1 MTLYRLMDRNT
12 IAAFL
17 FIAIILIL
25 YPLYLEIITPEKIK
39 PPGDNIQT
47 SRRYEVLTENTTEK
61 IKTENVETRAGRL
74 YTVYD
79 SPAEEKNITINSNLY
94 QAIISSIGG
103 GSIVSF
109 RLKHHL
115 LKNDS
120 TVNLID
126 DKNKRSLYLSFVS
139 IDGDPIVLKK
149 PWETDTSLRKIDVT
163 EKSETIIFQQKV
175 IYNDQNY
182 LIEKRLT
189 FHPNSYSIDMFLNLS
204 ELSDIIHLGN
214 YAVTWSGGLPQTEN
228 NPKDELTWFGGY
240 VYQAGK
246 PYAFEKLS
254 SGIKDDPSYWGKVS
268 GNTDWIAVRSKYFVS
283 ALIPEDGTGPVE
295 VNLGKAR
302 DNQNVYSYKAHFQAK
317 EPGSRLS
324 LYLGP
329 LEYKRIKDLG
339 VGLSSIMNFGI
350 APIRPISKGVLWLLK
365 FLHQFIPNYGLVLV
379 LFSVFVKI
387 LVYPLTKKSYQS
399 TKEMQAIQP
408 LVADLKEKHKK
419 DPTKLN
425 KATMKLYKEH
435 GVNPLGGCL
444 PLLLQMPLL
453 FALFQV
459 FRSTIELRNAPFI
472 FWINDL
478 SGPDIV
484 YNLPFSLPIYGDHI
498 AVLPLI
504 MGITMFLQQ
513 KMMPTQASGQQKFMS
528 YFMTGFF
535 ILLFNNF
542 PSGLNLYYTLF
553 NVFTI
558 LQQKYLTPS
567 QQPAK

>member
-1 MTLYRLMDRNT
+1 MDRNT

-39 PPGDNIQT
+39 TPGDNIQT

-283 ALIPEDGTGPVE
+283 ALIPETGTGPVD
-295 VNLGKAR
+295 VNLGKVN
-302 DNQNVYSYKAHFQAK
+302 DNQNVYNYKAHFQAN

-408 LVADLKEKHKK
+408 LVAELKEKHKK

-459 FRSTIELRNAPFI
+459 FRSTIELRNAPFV

>member
-1 MTLYRLMDRNT
+1 MDRNT
-12 IAAFL
+12 ITAFL

-25 YPLYLEIITPEKIK
+25 YPLYLEFITPEKIK
-39 PPGDNIQT
+39 TPDGEIQT
-47 SRRYEVLTENTTEK
+47 SSQYEIVTEKTTEK
-61 IKTENVETRAGRL
+61 TETENAEEMAGDR
-74 YTVYD
+74 YAVYD
-79 SPAEEKNITINSNLY
+79 PPSEEKKITINSNLY
-94 QAIISSIGG
+94 QAIISTIGG

-126 DKNKRSLYLSFVS
+126 DNNKRNLYLSFVS
-139 IDGDPIVLKK
+139 IDGDLIVLKK
-149 PWETDTSLRKIDVT
+149 PWETDASLKKIDVT
-163 EKSETIIFQQKV
+163 EKSETIVFQQKV
-175 IYNDQNY
+175 VYNNQNY
-182 LIEKRLT
+182 LIEKSLT
-189 FHPNSYSIDMFLNLS
+189 FYPNSYIIDMFLNLS

-228 NPKDELTWFGGY
+228 NPKDELTYFGGY

-254 SGIKDDPSYWGKVS
+254 SGIKNDPTYWGKVS

-283 ALIPEDGTGPVE
+283 ALIPETGTGPVE
-295 VNLGKAR
+295 VNLGKVN
-302 DNQNVYSYKAHFQAK
+302 DNQNVYNYKAHFQAN

-339 VGLSSIMNFGI
+339 VGLSSMMNFGI

-379 LFSVFVKI
+379 LFSILVKI
-387 LVYPLTKKSYQS
+387 LVYPLTKKSYKS

-408 LVADLKEKHKK
+408 LVAELKEKHKK

-425 KATMKLYKEH
+425 KATMALYKEH

-459 FRSTIELRNAPFI
+459 FRSTIELRNAPFV

-478 SGPDIV
+478 SSPDII
-484 YNLPFSLPIYGDHI
+484 YHLPFSLPVYGGHI

-504 MGITMFLQQ
+504 MGVTMFLQQ

-558 LQQKYLTPS
+558 LQQKFLTPS
-567 QQPAK
+567 QQPAN

>member
-1 MTLYRLMDRNT
+1 MDRNT
-12 IAAFL
+12 ITAFL

-25 YPLYLEIITPEKIK
+25 YPLYLEVITPEKIK
-39 PPGDNIQT
+39 KPDSNIQT
-47 SRRYEVLTENTTEK
+47 SLQHETVTEKTTEK
-61 IKTENVETRAGRL
+61 LETEKAGDMASDY

-94 QAIISSIGG
+94 QAKISTVGG

-126 DKNKRSLYLSFVS
+126 DKNKRNLYLSFVS
-139 IDGDPIVLKK
+139 IDGDLIVLKK
-149 PWETDTSLRKIDVT
+149 PWETDASLKKIDVT
-163 EKSETIIFQQKV
+163 EKSETIVFQQKV
-175 IYNDQNY
+175 LYNDQNY

-189 FHPNSYSIDMFLNLS
+189 FHPNSYSIDLFLNLS
-204 ELSDIIHLGN
+204 ELSDIIHLGS
-214 YAVTWSGGLPQTEN
+214 YAITWSGGLPQTEN
-228 NPKDELTWFGGY
+228 NPKDELTYFGGY

-254 SGIKDDPSYWGKVS
+254 SGIKNDPSYWGKVS
-268 GNTDWIAVRSKYFVS
+268 GNTDWVAVRSKYFVS
-283 ALIPEDGTGPVE
+283 ALIPETGTGPVE
-295 VNLGKAR
+295 VNLGKVN
-302 DNQNVYSYKAHFQAK
+302 DNQNVYNYKAHFQAN

-329 LEYKRIKDLG
+329 LEYKRIKDLD
-339 VGLSSIMNFGI
+339 VGLSSLMNFGI

-365 FLHQFIPNYGLVLV
+365 FLHQFIPNYGVVLV
-379 LFSVFVKI
+379 LFSILIKI

-408 LVADLKEKHKK
+408 LVAELKEKHKK

-425 KATMKLYKEH
+425 KATMALYKEH

-459 FRSTIELRNAPFI
+459 FRSTIELRNAPFV

-478 SGPDIV
+478 SSPDII
-484 YNLPFSLPIYGDHI
+484 YHLPFSLPVYGGHI
-498 AVLPLI
+498 AVLPLV
-504 MGITMFLQQ
+504 MGVTMFLQQ

-558 LQQKYLTPS
+558 LQQKFLTPP
-567 QQPAK
+567 QQPTK

>member
-1 MTLYRLMDRNT
+1 MDRNT

-47 SRRYEVLTENTTEK
+47 SSRYEILTENTTEK
-61 IKTENVETRAGRL
+61 IETENAEAMAGRR

-109 RLKHHL
+109 KLKHHL

-126 DKNKRSLYLSFVS
+126 DKNKRNLYLSFIS

-149 PWETDTSLRKIDVT
+149 PWETDASLRKIDVT

-189 FHPNSYSIDMFLNLS
+189 FHPNSYSIDMFLDLS

-254 SGIKDDPSYWGKVS
+254 SGIKDDPSYWGRVS

-283 ALIPEDGTGPVE
+283 ALIPETGTGPVE
-295 VNLGKAR
+295 INLGKAS
-302 DNQNVYSYKAHFQAK
+302 DNQNVYNYKAHFQAN

-329 LEYKRIKDLG
+329 LEYKRIKDLD

-408 LVADLKEKHKK
+408 LVAELKEKHKK

-459 FRSTIELRNAPFI
+459 FRSTIELRNAPFV

>member
-1 MTLYRLMDRNT
+1 MDRNT
-12 IAAFL
+12 ITAFL

-25 YPLYLEIITPEKIK
+25 YPLYLEFITPEKIK
-39 PPGDNIQT
+39 TPDGNIQT
-47 SRRYEVLTENTTEK
+47 SSQYEIATEKTTEK
-61 IKTENVETRAGRL
+61 IETENAKERGDDRYA
-74 YTVYD
+74 VYD
-79 SPAEEKNITINSNLY
+79 LPAEEKNITINSNLY
-94 QAIISSIGG
+94 QATVSTLGG

-126 DKNKRSLYLSFVS
+126 DKNKRNLYLSFVS
-139 IDGDPIVLKK
+139 IDGDLIVLKK
-149 PWETDTSLRKIDVT
+149 PWETDVSLKKIDVT
-163 EKSETIIFQQKV
+163 EKSETITFQQKV
-175 IYNDQNY
+175 IYNNQNY
-182 LIEKRLT
+182 LIEKSLT
-189 FHPNSYSIDMFLNLS
+189 FYPNSYSIDLFLNLS

-228 NPKDELTWFGGY
+228 NPQDELTYFGGY

-254 SGIKDDPSYWGKVS
+254 SGIKNDPSYWGKVS
-268 GNTDWIAVRSKYFVS
+268 GNTDWVAVRSKYFVS
-283 ALIPEDGTGPVE
+283 ALIPETGTGPVE
-295 VNLGKAR
+295 VNLGKAN
-302 DNQNVYSYKAHFQAK
+302 DNQNVYNYKAHFQAND
-317 EPGSRLS
+317 PGSRLS

-329 LEYKRIKDLG
+329 LEYKRIKDLD
-339 VGLSSIMNFGI
+339 VGLSSLMNFGI

-365 FLHQFIPNYGLVLV
+365 FLHQFIPNYGVVLV
-379 LFSVFVKI
+379 LFSILIKI

-408 LVADLKEKHKK
+408 LVAELKEKHKK

-425 KATMKLYKEH
+425 KATMALYKEH

-459 FRSTIELRNAPFI
+459 FRSTIELRNAPFV

-478 SGPDIV
+478 SSPDII
-484 YNLPFSLPIYGDHI
+484 YHLPFSLPVYGGHI
-498 AVLPLI
+498 AVLPLV
-504 MGITMFLQQ
+504 MGVTMFLQQ

-558 LQQKYLTPS
+558 LQQKFLTPS
-567 QQPAK
+567 QQPTK

>member
-1 MTLYRLMDRNT
+1 MDRNT

-254 SGIKDDPSYWGKVS
+254 SGIKDDPSYWGRVS

-459 FRSTIELRNAPFI
+459 FRSTIELRNAPFV

>member
-1 MTLYRLMDRNT
+1 MDRNT
-12 IAAFL
+12 ITAFL

-39 PPGDNIQT
+39 PPGRNIQ
-47 SRRYEVLTENTTEK
+47 SSSRYEMLTENTTEK
-61 IKTENVETRAGRL
+61 IKTENLEAMAGHL

-109 RLKHHL
+109 KLKHHL

-149 PWETDTSLRKIDVT
+149 PWETDASLRKIDVT

-189 FHPNSYSIDMFLNLS
+189 FHPNSYSIDIFLNLS

-283 ALIPEDGTGPVE
+283 ALIPETGTGPVE
-295 VNLGKAR
+295 VNLGKAS
-302 DNQNVYSYKAHFQAK
+302 DNQNVYNYKAHFQAN

-329 LEYKRIKDLG
+329 LEYKRIKGLG

-408 LVADLKEKHKK
+408 LVAELKEKHKK

-425 KATMKLYKEH
+425 KATMRLYKEH

-459 FRSTIELRNAPFI
+459 FRSTIELRNAPFV

-484 YNLPFSLPIYGDHI
+484 YHLPFSLPIYGDHI

-513 KMMPTQASGQQKFMS
+513 KMMPTQASGQQKFMA

>member
-1 MTLYRLMDRNT
+1 MDRNT
-12 IAAFL
+12 ITAFL

-25 YPLYLEIITPEKIK
+25 YPLYLEFITPEKIK
-39 PPGDNIQT
+39 TPDGNIQT
-47 SRRYEVLTENTTEK
+47 GSQYEIATEKTTEK
-61 IKTENVETRAGRL
+61 TETEHAEERADDR
-74 YTVYD
+74 YAVYD
-79 SPAEEKNITINSNLY
+79 FPAEEKNITINSNLY
-94 QAIISSIGG
+94 QATISTVGG

-126 DKNKRSLYLSFVS
+126 DKNKRNLYLSFVS
-139 IDGDPIVLKK
+139 IDGDLIVLKK
-149 PWETDTSLRKIDVT
+149 PWETDATLRKIDVT
-163 EKSETIIFQQKV
+163 EKSETIVFQQKV
-175 IYNDQNY
+175 LYNNQNY

-189 FHPNSYSIDMFLNLS
+189 FHPNSYSIDLFLNLS

-228 NPKDELTWFGGY
+228 NPKDELTYFGGY
-240 VYQAGK
+240 IYQAGK

-283 ALIPEDGTGPVE
+283 ALIPETGTGPVE
-295 VNLGKAR
+295 VNLGKAN
-302 DNQNVYSYKAHFQAK
+302 DNQNIYNYKAHFQAND
-317 EPGSRLS
+317 PGSKLS

-365 FLHQFIPNYGLVLV
+365 FLHQFIPNYGVVLV
-379 LFSVFVKI
+379 LFSILIKT

-408 LVADLKEKHKK
+408 LVAELKEKHKK

-425 KATMKLYKEH
+425 KATMALYKKH

-459 FRSTIELRNAPFI
+459 FRSTIELRNAPFV

-478 SGPDIV
+478 SSPDII
-484 YNLPFSLPIYGDHI
+484 YHLPFSLPVYGGHI
-498 AVLPLI
+498 AVLPLV
-504 MGITMFLQQ
+504 MGVTMFLQQ

-558 LQQKYLTPS
+558 LQQKFLTPP
-567 QQPAK
+567 QQPTK